1 MSFALPGLIAA
12 AATLAI
18 LFLWL
23 RRAAGMPL
31 DYANDR
37 SLHVGAMPRIG
48 GIAMA
53 GGIVAALP
61 LLSFQHV
68 PMPILAAAS
77 GLFIF
82 SLADDLRPL
91 PVVPR
96 LLGQLL
102 AAGVAVWGL
111 GIPWAVALP
120 AMLALAWMTNL
131 YNFMDGADGLAGGMA
146 VIGFGAYS
154 LAAWAHTPELSMT
167 CMAIAGAA
175 IGFLAF
181 NFPPAKVFMGD
192 AGSIPLGF
200 LAGTLGILGW
210 REGIWP
216 AWFPILVFSPFIVD
230 ATVTLWRRLLRGE
243 RVWQA
248 HREHA
253 YQRLILAGWTHRR
266 LVLAAWVLMAAAAV
280 TALFARSASSALQ
293 AGALFVWLAIY
304 MGAWIVIERR
314 TTNRNPG
321 RA

>member
-1 MSFALPGLIAA
+1 
-12 AATLAI
+12 
-18 LFLWL
+18 
-23 RRAAGMPL
+23 MP
-31 DYANDR
+31 
-37 SLHVGAMPRIG
+37 P
-48 GIAMA
+48 AMA
-53 GGIVAALP
+53 IP
-61 LLSFQHV
+61 
-68 PMPILAAAS
+68 PM
-77 GLFIF
+77 
-82 SLADDLRPL
+82 R
-91 PVVPR
+91 
-96 LLGQLL
+96 
-102 AAGVAVWGL
+102 
-111 GIPWAVALP
+111 
-120 AMLALAWMTNL
+120 
-131 YNFMDGADGLAGGMA
+131 GMA